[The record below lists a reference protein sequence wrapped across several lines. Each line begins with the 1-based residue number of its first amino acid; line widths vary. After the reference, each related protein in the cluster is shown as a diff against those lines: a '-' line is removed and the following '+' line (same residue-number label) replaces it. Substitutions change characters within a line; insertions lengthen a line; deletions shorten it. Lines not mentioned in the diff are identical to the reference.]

1 MARVTVVTLRNTV
14 DEVNGWLEDAGLSTR
29 LETGGRNGYQAIDEY
44 SVRPDGSREGSGC
57 NRNVCCGSSR
67 ECVSAAYDY
76 WNACSREADRA
87 ELEALRASVGCTGD
101 DDCRCEHGCEG

>member
-29 LETGGRNGYQAIDEY
+29 LETGGRNGYQAVDEY
-44 SVRPDGSREGSGC
+44 SVLPDGSREGSGC

-67 ECVSAAYDY
+67 ECRDAAYGY
-76 WNACSREADRA
+76 WNDCSREAA
-87 ELEALRASVGCTGD
+87 IAALAACSGD

>member
-1 MARVTVVTLRNTV
+1 MTRVTVVTLRASI
-14 DEVNGWLEDAGLSTR
+14 DEINGWLKDAGLSTR
-29 LETGGRNGYQAIDEY
+29 LETGGRNGYQAVDEY
-44 SVRPDGSREGSGC
+44 SVLPDGSRENSGC

-76 WNACSREADRA
+76 WNACSRAA
-87 ELEALRASVGCTGD
+87 ALAALSECSDD